1 MMDFNQSALENFY
14 SKSTFEGKEILIKEK
29 ELMIFCPF
37 HIKNLFLMNDRKK
50 ERRSGFFCQ
59 DERKECFFCFLL
71 LAPKLDRIGKKLSFV
86 FLVKENGNRFC

>member
-59 DERKECFFCFLL
+59 DERKECFFCFFTFG
-71 LAPKLDRIGKKLSFV
+71 AKIGQNREKIEFC

>member
-1 MMDFNQSALENFY
+1 MMDFYQSALENFY

-50 ERRSGFFCQ
+50 ERRSGFFA
-59 DERKECFFCFLL
+59 KMSGKNVFFFLL

-86 FLVKENGNRFC
+86 FW

>member
-1 MMDFNQSALENFY
+1 MMDFNKSAPENFY

-50 ERRSGFFCQ
+50 ERRSGFFAKMSGKNVFFVFGAKIGQ
-59 DERKECFFCFLL
+59 NREKIEFCF
-71 LAPKLDRIGKKLSFV
+71 AIKKK
-86 FLVKENGNRFC
+86 VK